1 MAFLRGSVE
10 ITSYEAVLYSHWL
23 YTLQLLK
30 TGISWEAIQKM
41 SSDEI
46 NLILGVEMAIKQK
59 ENDEHARAMAASKA
73 SMPNLGGMKF

>member
-1 MAFLRGSVE
+1 MAFLQGAAG
-10 ITSYEAVLYSHWL
+10 ITSYEAVLYTHWL

-30 TGISWEAIQKM
+30 TGVSWEAIQEM

-46 NLILGVEMAIKQK
+46 TLILGVSMAIKQR

-73 SMPNLGGMKF
+73 SMPNFGGMKF